1 MINPERVRGERLL
14 AFRSGLAQKPIIAG
28 LKGVDYAPLTAE
40 AGIKVCF
47 YLTGHIF
54 ELRELAKLCKEQN
67 QMLFAHVD
75 LIGGIAKDT
84 HGMQV
89 LASEVGIDGVLT
101 TKGYLVTAAQK
112 AGLLGIQRLFMLD
125 SEALKTGLRMVD
137 SSRPDAVEIL
147 PALILPSVRDRLPS
161 KLPPMIAGG
170 LVETRDELDRV
181 LQPPVLAV
189 STSRVELWDYE
200 RV

>member
-101 TKGYLVTAAQK
+101 TKGYLVTAAQ
-112 AGLLGIQRLFMLD
+112 
-125 SEALKTGLRMVD
+125 
-137 SSRPDAVEIL
+137 
-147 PALILPSVRDRLPS
+147 
-161 KLPPMIAGG
+161 
-170 LVETRDELDRV
+170 
-181 LQPPVLAV
+181 
-189 STSRVELWDYE
+189 
-200 RV
+200 